1 MRVNCDVFDR
11 LYFYQLL
18 YNSALESDFLVGK
31 DWLYFTAMVR
41 QDGADSYIGKVTLEH
56 LLPGRSYVVHIASK
70 NGHNYTSFS
79 ERFVFTTQGDQEEG
93 VAIQDFESSSSGE
106 LLEESLLVEESDF
119 SLYSGSGEDY
129 DAILYYNEDNSSD
142 RTFHVPNMT
151 TDVEVASSSTRSIFK
166 THLLLIVLELL
177 L

>member
-18 YNSALESDFLVGK
+18 YNSALESDFPVGK

-41 QDGADSYIGKVTLEH
+41 QDGADSYLGKVTLEH

-70 NGHNYTSFS
+70 NAHNYTSFS
-79 ERFVFTTQGDQEEG
+79 ERFVFTTKSDQEE
-93 VAIQDFESSSSGE
+93 IYDFESSSSGE
-106 LLEESLLVEESDF
+106 LLEESLLVEESDI
-119 SLYSGSGEDY
+119 SHYSGSGEDY
-129 DAILYYNEDNSSD
+129 NVIPDYNEDNSSD
-142 RTFHVPNMT
+142 RTLHVPNMT
-151 TDVEVASSSTRSIFK
+151 ADMEVASSSTRSIYK
-166 THLLLIVLELL
+166 TYLLLIVLKLL

>member
-1 MRVNCDVFDR
+1 M
-11 LYFYQLL
+11 LW
-18 YNSALESDFLVGK
+18 SDFPGDK

-70 NGHNYTSFS
+70 NAHNYTSFS

-93 VAIQDFESSSSGE
+93 VEMQDFESSSSGE
-106 LLEESLLVEESDF
+106 LLEESLLVAESDN
-119 SLYSGSGEDY
+119 SHYSGSGEDY
-129 DAILYYNEDNSSD
+129 DVIPNYEDNASD
-142 RTFHVPNMT
+142 RTLQVPNMT
-151 TDVEVASSSTRSIFK
+151 IDMEVASSSTRSIFK
-166 THLLLIVLELL
+166 THLLLIVLKLL